1 MPATGVGDPRLTLDL
16 DLDLNLNLD
25 LGLNLNLD
33 LDRAP
38 TASSPRTAR
47 G

>member
-38 TASSPRTAR
+38 TASSPRTPR